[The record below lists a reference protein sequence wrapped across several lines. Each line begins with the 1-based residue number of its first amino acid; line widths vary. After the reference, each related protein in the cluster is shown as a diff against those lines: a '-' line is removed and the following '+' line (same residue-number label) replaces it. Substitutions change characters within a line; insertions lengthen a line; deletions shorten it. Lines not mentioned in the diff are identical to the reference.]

1 MRKCAAHKEDWKYLH
16 LDWKK
21 SVMIGRKSS
30 SQKSSQLQ
38 IVKIQAANKGRK
50 QLRRYSQAGEKT
62 TYTHPSNNRQ
72 LYNCVSKVL
81 I

>member
-1 MRKCAAHKEDWKYLH
+1 MRKCGAHIKDWKYLP

-21 SVMIGRKSS
+21 SVMNGRKSS
-30 SQKSSQLQ
+30 TQKSSQLQ
-38 IVKIQAANKGRK
+38 IVKIQAANKGRQ
-50 QLRRYSQAGEKT
+50 QLRRCSQAGEKT

-72 LYNCVSKVL
+72 LYNCVSKFL